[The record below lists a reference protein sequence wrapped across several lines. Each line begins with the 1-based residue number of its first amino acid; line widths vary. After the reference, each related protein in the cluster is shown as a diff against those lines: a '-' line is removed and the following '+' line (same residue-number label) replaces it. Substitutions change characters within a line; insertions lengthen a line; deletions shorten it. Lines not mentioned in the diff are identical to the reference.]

1 MKLSF
6 IQLILAKKCREQ
18 PLESKTN
25 LGADLIGFGLPL
37 LETLFLFE
45 GKWLAYLS
53 HFQFFWIEINDLV
66 DLCPDLSFGFGPV
79 HTSIAQSSWAENWVR
94 SSLEHKIRQRPKI

>member
-1 MKLSF
+1 MNSVWRHFKVL

-45 GKWLAYLS
+45 GKWLADLS

-66 DLCPDLSFGFGPV
+66 DLCLRFV
-79 HTSIAQSSWAENWVR
+79 VR
-94 SSLEHKIRQRPKI
+94 FWPRSHLDCLIGLGRELGQVLLRTQN